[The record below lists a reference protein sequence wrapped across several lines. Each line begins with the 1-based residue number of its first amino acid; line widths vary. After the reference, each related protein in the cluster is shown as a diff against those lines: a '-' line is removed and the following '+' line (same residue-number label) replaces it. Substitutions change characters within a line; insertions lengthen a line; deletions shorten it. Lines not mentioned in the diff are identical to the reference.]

1 MLCVALLALGALA
14 AVSLWLSALSQW
26 LAAPASLLALGYG
39 AWLARRE
46 FRREPFVLAWR
57 GGASEVELNFAGRR
71 QSWSAPQVQLRGP
84 LASLSARDGQGRRR
98 RVHWWPDTLP
108 SASRRAL
115 RLAAGA
121 NNETVAAVLAA
132 TSG

>member
-1 MLCVALLALGALA
+1 MLCIALLVLGGLA

-26 LAAPASLLALGYG
+26 ISVPASLLALGYG
-39 AWLARRE
+39 VWLSRRE
-46 FRREPFVLAWR
+46 FRREPFVLVWR
-57 GGASEVELNFAGRR
+57 GGDSEAVLNFAGRT

-84 LASLSARDGQGRRR
+84 LASLSASDEQGRRR

-108 SASRRAL
+108 PAARRAL
-115 RLAAGA
+115 RLAAGS
-121 NNETVAAVLAA
+121 NNEAVATVLTA